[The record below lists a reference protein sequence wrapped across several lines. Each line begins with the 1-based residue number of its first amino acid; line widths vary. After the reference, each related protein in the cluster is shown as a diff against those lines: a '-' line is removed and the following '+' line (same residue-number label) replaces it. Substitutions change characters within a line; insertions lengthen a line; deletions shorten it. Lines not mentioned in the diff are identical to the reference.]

1 MRNKHARSTLQ
12 NSGSVGPPLN
22 LLDQYQQ
29 SDGEF
34 SAGLLPML
42 QQQNARNQGRIMNSR
57 KGAAGAVSIALN
69 NNYDFHTQAAA
80 AQLRH

>member
-1 MRNKHARSTLQ
+1 MRNKNARSTLQ
-12 NSGSVGPPLN
+12 NSGSVGRPPN

-42 QQQNARNQGRIMNSR
+42 QQQNARNQGRVMNSS
-57 KGAAGAVSIALN
+57 KGAAGAISTALN
-69 NNYDFHTQAAA
+69 NNYDYHTQAAA